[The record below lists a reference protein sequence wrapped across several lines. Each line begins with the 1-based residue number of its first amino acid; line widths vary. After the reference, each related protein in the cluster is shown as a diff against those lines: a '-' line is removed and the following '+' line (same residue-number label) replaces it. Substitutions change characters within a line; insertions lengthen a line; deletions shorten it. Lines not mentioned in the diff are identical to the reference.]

1 LANPEV
7 CQGTEVISGIS
18 QLLQTFCQQVCRHR
32 SSPQPPHRNKGD
44 FLWTSEHQH
53 AFDSLRKALIS
64 PPVLDHPTR
73 ANQFILST
81 DASDS
86 GLGAVLSTGRRS
98 VIEYASRALTP
109 AEMKYTT
116 TEKKCLAI
124 VWAVWKLRHF
134 LLGASFI
141 LETDHKPLL
150 WLESAKASQARS
162 QSVERWSLKPVS
174 LLALEPFFTAPQ
186 LSQAQRTDPVL
197 STVIRRLETKADITN
212 DRKWNKFPLHRYR
225 QLWSQLSLQEDLLC
239 QEMIWQK
246 RSF

>member
-1 LANPEV
+1 M
-7 CQGTEVISGIS
+7 
-18 QLLQTFCQQVCRHR
+18 LLILCARL
-32 SSPQPPHRNKGD
+32 N
-44 FLWTSEHQH
+44 
-53 AFDSLRKALIS
+53 S
-64 PPVLDHPTR
+64 PPVLDYPTR
-73 ANQFILST
+73 ADQFILST

-98 VIEYASRALTP
+98 VIEYASRALTS

-116 TEKKCLAI
+116 TEKECLAI
-124 VWAVWKLRHF
+124 VWAVQKLRHF
-134 LLGASFI
+134 LLRASFI

-150 WLESAKASQARS
+150 WLESAKASHARS
-162 QSVERWSLKPVS
+162 LRLERWSLELRAFNFTVRHRPGIDNKQADSLSRLPVS
-174 LLALEPFFTAPQ
+174 LVALEPFFTAPQ

-225 QLWSQLSLQEDLLC
+225 QLWSQHRYRQLWLQEDLLC
-239 QEMIWQK
+239 REMIWQK